1 MKKDEFV
8 YSLKKKSIQSL
19 LDLLK
24 QGQSGQLKIDPE
36 FLQEV
41 IAEINS
47 RKLSESETLE
57 FEKLLDFSFDDSS
70 GTDSND
76 FVLNTE
82 VRESSIPYISDEKS
96 KLNLIIGSNDKER
109 EPGKYTALKS
119 LVGMLSILGYVVIFV
134 GIILLVVLS
143 FNGQNLFGLIAL
155 VVSVVIAL
163 PLLAF
168 TNLIHVI
175 IDIEYNTRKTRETFK
190 RNSKQN

>member
-1 MKKDEFV
+1 MKKDEFI
-8 YSLKKKSIQSL
+8 YSLKKKSIKSL

-24 QGQSGQLKIDPE
+24 QGQSGQLKIEPE

-41 IAEINS
+41 ITEINN
-47 RKLSESETLE
+47 RKLSDSETHE
-57 FEKLLDFSFDDSS
+57 FEKLLNFSFDDSS
-70 GTDSND
+70 DTDSND
-76 FVLNTE
+76 FVLNNE
-82 VRESSIPYISDEKS
+82 VRESSIPFITDDPS
-96 KLNLIIGSNDKER
+96 KLNLISGSNDKER
-109 EPGKYTALKS
+109 EPGKYTALKT

-134 GIILLVVLS
+134 GIVLLVFLS

-175 IDIEYNTRKTRETFK
+175 IDIEYNTRKTKEALK
-190 RNSKQN
+190 KNIK